1 MRKSTKIMMHIASA
15 FAIVG
20 LGMLIGGVCA
30 GAAGTGENSLTQLKN
45 MVASSSFPG
54 ASLIKTGMEYTFS
67 GNKDWDD
74 SITSSVEMPFPE
86 ELVVDLKFDELI
98 LQEYAGN
105 VVKIETVNDA
115 SGDVFTEGDA
125 KKLIIKDTHKN
136 SRRSKQIK
144 VWIPAGREFKRVEFS
159 VEAGTIE
166 IDSDLKTETF
176 VAEIG
181 AGEFYCEGEI
191 RAEECRLD
199 VGAGSIETERI
210 TAKKISGDCGTGEID
225 MELAGKESDYD
236 YELSCGIGEI
246 DLGDEEYSGLGIE
259 RTIENKGSSGKVILN
274 CGMGEIDV
282 TFAQDE

>member
-105 VVKIETVNDA
+105 VVKI
-115 SGDVFTEGDA
+115 
-125 KKLIIKDTHKN
+125 
-136 SRRSKQIK
+136 
-144 VWIPAGREFKRVEFS
+144 
-159 VEAGTIE
+159 
-166 IDSDLKTETF
+166 
-176 VAEIG
+176 
-181 AGEFYCEGEI
+181 
-191 RAEECRLD
+191 
-199 VGAGSIETERI
+199 
-210 TAKKISGDCGTGEID
+210 
-225 MELAGKESDYD
+225 
-236 YELSCGIGEI
+236 
-246 DLGDEEYSGLGIE
+246 
-259 RTIENKGSSGKVILN
+259 
-274 CGMGEIDV
+274 
-282 TFAQDE
+282 